1 MKKYDLLIHKIAS
14 QYILGEAIN
23 IEITGNQKQLQKL
36 SELLDSSKFLYE
48 SLSYQNTSLE
58 KIMQLI
64 EHKKQLSDEFYQ
76 LSGIK
81 WKL

>member
-1 MKKYDLLIHKIAS
+1 MKKHDLLIHKIAS
-14 QYILGEAIN
+14 QYILGETIN

-36 SELLDSSKFLYE
+36 SELLDSSKSLYE
-48 SLSYQNTSLE
+48 SLSHQNISLE
-58 KIMQLI
+58 KIMQLV